1 MTKKQIKQLASASYT
16 KEILDSKKV
25 EKIAA
30 LLSRADVKEYIRALK
45 LAEKSHTVSLV
56 LPDAKLYNSNR
67 KFWENAFKNKRV
79 IVEEDPSLLLGVK
92 VINNDMIYDMTL
104 KNNLELFAKETAE

>member
-1 MTKKQIKQLASASYT
+1 MTKKQIKELVNASYI
-16 KEILDSKKV
+16 KDKLDAKKV

-30 LLSRADVKEYIRALK
+30 LLSRADLKEYIRALK

-56 LPDAKLYNSNR
+56 LPDTKLYNNNR
-67 KFWENAFKNKRV
+67 KFWESTFKNKRIV
-79 IVEEDPSLLLGVK
+79 VEEDPSLLLGIK
-92 VINNDMIYDMTL
+92 VINNDMVYDMTL